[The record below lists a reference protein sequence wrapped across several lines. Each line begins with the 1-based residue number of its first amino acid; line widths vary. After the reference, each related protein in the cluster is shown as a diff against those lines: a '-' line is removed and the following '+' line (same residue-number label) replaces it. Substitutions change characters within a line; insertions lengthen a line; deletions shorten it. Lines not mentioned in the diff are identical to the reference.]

1 MQTVEQT
8 YTNIQDVGAEIIN
21 KRLHA
26 NPAYTIKC
34 GGYYAVAVDELCFGS
49 NAELNS
55 ALIHEY
61 AHCKTKMVYSEYST
75 YRTRDYCEGKVL
87 RYIANKI
94 ITMELVKQIAH
105 DNLTESVDEVA
116 EILCVTPKFLEDVM
130 SVWENIN

>member
-8 YTNIQDVGAEIIN
+8 YTDIHELGAYVIN
-21 KRLHA
+21 KQLHA
-26 NPAYTIKC
+26 NPAYTIKSD
-34 GGYYAVAVDELCFGS
+34 GYYAVAVDELCFGS
-49 NAELNS
+49 DAELNS

-94 ITMELVKQIAH
+94 ITKELVKQIAR
-105 DNLTESVDEVA
+105 DNLTESVGEVA
-116 EILCVTPKFLEDVM
+116 DVLCVTPQFLEDVM
-130 SVWENIN
+130 SVWE